1 MQVKNL
7 RRISIIFCF
16 LLAILL
22 VGCGYG
28 YSGEYADL
36 YTVAIN
42 SVLWNL
48 GHSYGADFARNSDI
62 EIIEQD
68 EFGRTLFSYHEKYY
82 SGGDFAFSAL
92 IISQYSAD
100 GLVYYYEDCNYIIK
114 KQEPYASNLQGFEIE
129 QVEQLK
135 VINDWGKPIDAEKCI
150 SKTIIRNK
158 QKISDVES
166 AVIDKV
172 ITENDLSLD
181 RYNAFAHYLTDDKNG
196 NYIVYG
202 VIKIHQGEEFWED
215 LYFVAFVSADN
226 EKIEVLVPSDLYN
239 YTSEFVNFKK
249 ENGWVSK

>member
-1 MQVKNL
+1 M
-7 RRISIIFCF
+7 RRNYLKTIV
-16 LLAILL
+16 LAIFVTFVSIFF

-82 SGGDFAFSAL
+82 SGGGMAFSAL
-92 IISQYSAD
+92 IVSQYSTD
-100 GLVYYYEDCNYIIK
+100 ELVYYYEDCNYIIK
-114 KQEPYASNLQGFEIE
+114 KQEPYASNLQDFEIE

-135 VINDWGKPIDAEKCI
+135 AINDWGKPINEDKCI
-150 SKTIIRNK
+150 SKTISKSK
-158 QKISDVES
+158 QKVLDVES
-166 AVIDKV
+166 AVIEKV
-172 ITENDLSLD
+172 LTENDLSLD

-202 VIKIHQGEEFWED
+202 VIKQIRDED
-215 LYFVAFVSADN
+215 DIYFVAFVSEDN

-239 YTSEFVNFKK
+239 YTSELVNFKK